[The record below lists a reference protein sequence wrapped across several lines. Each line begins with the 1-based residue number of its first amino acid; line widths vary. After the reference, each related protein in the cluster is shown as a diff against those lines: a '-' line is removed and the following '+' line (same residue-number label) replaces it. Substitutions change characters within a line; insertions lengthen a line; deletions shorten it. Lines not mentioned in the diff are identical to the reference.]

1 MEILIFHKNKRW
13 TKKKRIE
20 NSKRDLVDSILTN
33 DLKSIEKS
41 RQFIKLFT
49 EILKDFVKTSEGY
62 SNKLSNILSKLSYDE
77 IHKKKIN
84 DQDEIQIFTYIQKT
98 LKIINDKIN
107 KMVNKIN
114 KKVILIESEKNNI
127 VEIYTNLSEKKNENL
142 NKFQKHELLNDTLNT
157 NYIREFGI
165 YEDYLI
171 NKNLNALENNNT
183 EQDDN
188 QEQKKEKEKKDK
200 NENENS
206 NLEKV
211 KEAQE
216 ALLNQIKVSNSDNHR
231 MLKPL
236 FTENYSFQQKIFE
249 YSDFFVES
257 INEGFF
263 GEKENENINE
273 LKKLIEKEKNMNENV
288 ENRIEKEENKILFI
302 MKYYSLKCL
311 SNEENETT
319 KMVKELGDE
328 KVLNIINEIKNNGL
342 LLNEGDEIKIEEVS
356 NKVFIQKNIDLL
368 FDDNYGTDIEQD
380 NLKLEDEKN
389 NKAKMINLFKLS
401 RIYRIAF
408 IQHLNNIRAR
418 GHLNLNKRAGNILGN
433 YLITLNNLVVNEKD
447 YYLFKLIT
455 LLSVTYYYTPN
466 NDDSKIYLSKFIQN
480 CYEFTNK
487 QFWTNYLKE
496 IINKELEGNE
506 EIKKP
511 IMEYSYD
518 DIKNFKSKKV
528 HICIYSN
535 IFSLTKVM
543 TDLDLKKDFIIDW
556 LNNVVDN
563 TFYLEETEKNE
574 IINLL
579 NNEES

>member
-1 MEILIFHKNKRW
+1 MEILIFHKNKRK
-13 TKKKRIE
+13 TKNKRIE
-20 NSKRDLVDSILTN
+20 NSKRDIVDSILSN
-33 DLKSIEKS
+33 DLKSIEESK
-41 RQFIKLFT
+41 QFIKLFS
-49 EILKDFVKTSEGY
+49 EILKDFVKISEGY
-62 SNKLSNILSKLSYDE
+62 SNKLSNILSKLSSDE

-84 DQDEIQIFTYIQKT
+84 AQEEIQIFTYIQKT

-107 KMVNKIN
+107 KMVNNIN
-114 KKVILIESEKNNI
+114 KKLTIIESEKDCMF
-127 VEIYTNLSEKKNENL
+127 EIYTNLSEKKNENL
-142 NKFQKHELLNDTLNT
+142 NKFQKHELINDLLHT
-157 NYIREFGI
+157 NYYKEFKI
-165 YEDYLI
+165 YENYLLK
-171 NKNLNALENNNT
+171 KNLGVFEKNNS
-183 EQDDN
+183 EQNDN

-200 NENENS
+200 NTNEIN
-206 NLEKV
+206 NIEKV

-216 ALLNQIKVSNSDNHR
+216 TLLKQIMISNKDTDK

-236 FTENYSFQQKIFE
+236 FTEKYNCQQKIFE
-249 YSDFFVES
+249 YSDFFLES
-257 INEGFF
+257 VNEGFF

-408 IQHLNNIRAR
+408 IQHLNNIRSR
-418 GHLNLNKRAGNILGN
+418 GHLNLNKRAGDILGN
-433 YLITLNNLVVNEKD
+433 YLITLNNLAVNEKD

-455 LLSVTYYYTPN
+455 LLSATYYYTPN
-466 NDDSKIYLSKFIQN
+466 NDDSKIYFSKFIQN

-487 QFWTNYLKE
+487 EFWINYLKE
-496 IINKELEGNE
+496 IINKDLEGNE

-511 IMEYSYD
+511 IMDYSYEE
-518 DIKNFKSKKV
+518 IKNFKSKKI
-528 HICIYSN
+528 HISIYSN

-543 TDLDLKKDFIIDW
+543 TDFDLKKDFIIDW

-563 TFYLEETEKNE
+563 VFYIDETEKKE

-579 NNEES
+579 NNEEN